1 MSITIR
7 RRYPSDQYDLYHGAF
22 THCTI
27 SEAVREPARLVSVHR
42 ADSGDDIWLNLY
54 VSKTDDIT
62 LLIEDMDGIGLF
74 GTADPV
80 SVIIGRRMC

>member
-1 MSITIR
+1 MYTV
-7 RRYPSDQYDLYHGAF
+7 AF
-22 THCTI
+22 TLYDT
-27 SEAVREPARLVSVHR
+27 EAVGSLPEWCQSV

-54 VSKTDDIT
+54 VSKTDDT

-80 SVIIGRRMC
+80 PYYRAQNV